1 MKKNILIL
9 LTVFAFT
16 NCNQETTVENN
27 NENPQKGSTQD
38 ATNQIVENKLTEIE
52 MENQEKE
59 FSLIEDYAL
68 LDTKEKLEAKFDK
81 SHLEDGFSVYAEGT
95 VELPHTILTN
105 PENGHIIKYV
115 WKESNPNELGSIE
128 VQYILWNEDYENT
141 GSQKISSECG
151 IYTGMPL
158 KDLKAWNGKDFMF
171 SGFGWDYAGGI
182 FSQPNTKI
190 YDCKTNITL
199 GLEYDTNYDEYN
211 FVMGDVELTTAD
223 EKTLNAPI
231 IISDLTIYL

>member
-1 MKKNILIL
+1 MKPFIFTFLIIF
-9 LTVFAFT
+9 TFT
-16 NCNQETTVENN
+16 NCNQAPKSEDKN
-27 NENPQKGSTQD
+27 NEDEPKVSIQD
-38 ATNQIVENKLTEIE
+38 TLSQVNDTIFENEILS
-52 MENQEKE
+52 QEKE
-59 FSLIEDYAL
+59 FYLIEDYAL

-151 IYTGMPL
+151 VYTGMPL

-211 FVMGDVELTTAD
+211 FVMGDVELNTAD
-223 EKTLNAPI
+223 EMVLNAPI